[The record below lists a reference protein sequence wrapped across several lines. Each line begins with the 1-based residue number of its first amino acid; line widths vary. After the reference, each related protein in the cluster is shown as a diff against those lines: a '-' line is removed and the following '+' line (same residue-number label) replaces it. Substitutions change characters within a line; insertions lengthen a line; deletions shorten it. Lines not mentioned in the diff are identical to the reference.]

1 MNIGRI
7 RLVRWLMAAF
17 IILTT
22 INLQAQ
28 EVINHDDPPA
38 PDNEFTIGAKLKTRG
53 EIRVGG
59 FDDEGDESGNNRRA
73 QFIMGQYRIDLGYKR
88 SDWLEIRLSPQFA
101 GVWGQAG
108 GTLSLAEGWLSMKHN
123 KTGLFTKI
131 GRQCFEYDDERI
143 LGYDDWTMTAPTHDA
158 IKLGYEGYGHKVHV
172 LLAYNQNAE
181 NAETGVDY
189 YSNGIQPYKT
199 MQTLWYHYNTPKNFF
214 GISLL
219 GMNIGMQSKN
229 TQYPDKTYYQQLV
242 GTYVTLNPSI
252 VALEGSFY
260 YQMGKEEH
268 GMPLNAYMG
277 SVKATVTPNEMYNL
291 YAGYDYLSGDNFPIT
306 VNGGFGLIY
315 HKEARGFSPLFGSHH
330 EFYGAMDFFYLNSY
344 VHNFSPGLQNLY
356 VGGNVSPVPG
366 LKINAAY
373 HFYGITADL
382 KTGDGY
388 LNKALGHEVELN
400 VGYTFAKFVTVGA
413 GYTYMRGTETMVV
426 LQQSTDYRRLHW
438 GWVMLSVNPTIFTYA
453 WNDKK
458 KL

>member
-1 MNIGRI
+1 
-7 RLVRWLMAAF
+7 MAAF

-181 NAETGVDY
+181 NISTGLNY
-189 YSNGIQPYKT
+189 YSDGIQPYKT

-214 GISLL
+214 GVSLL
-219 GMNIGMQSKN
+219 GMIIGVQSKKYDQPN
-229 TQYPDKTYYQQLV
+229 KTFFQQIF
-242 GTYVTLNPSI
+242 GTYLTLNPSI
-252 VALEGSFY
+252 VNLEGSFY
-260 YQMGKEEH
+260 YQMGREEH
-268 GMPLNAYMG
+268 GIKLNAFMG
-277 SVKATVTPNEMYNL
+277 SAKATVTPSDIYNL
-291 YAGYDYLSGDNFPIT
+291 YAGYDYLSGDNFPVR
-306 VNGGFGLIY
+306 VNGGFAAIY
-315 HKEARGFSPLFGSHH
+315 HPEANAFTPLFGSHH
-330 EFYGAMDFFYLNSY
+330 DFYGAMEFFYFDNY
-344 VHNFSPGLQNLY
+344 VNNLSPGLQNLY
-356 VGGNVSPVPG
+356 VGGNVSPVRG

-373 HFYGITADL
+373 HFYGITANL
-382 KTGDGY
+382 KTPDGY
-388 LNKALGHEVELN
+388 LNKALGHDIDLN
-400 VGYTFAKFVTVGA
+400 VAYSFANFVTLSA
-413 GYTYMRGTETMVV
+413 GYSYMRGTNTMEI
-426 LQQSTDYRRLHW
+426 LQNTPDTRRLHW
-438 GWVMLSVNPTIFTYA
+438 GWLMLTVNPTIFTYA